1 MIGLLSIDTWHA
13 ATWTSQATL
22 HGHDIVVKAGAQPSV
37 AAAGA
42 VIEVERVRH
51 QRGVVALPHQVKLAE
66 LEGS

>member
-13 ATWTSQATL
+13 ATWTSQAAL
-22 HGHDIVVKAGAQPSV
+22 HGHDIVVKAGVQPSV

-51 QRGVVALPHQVKLAE
+51 
-66 LEGS
+66 